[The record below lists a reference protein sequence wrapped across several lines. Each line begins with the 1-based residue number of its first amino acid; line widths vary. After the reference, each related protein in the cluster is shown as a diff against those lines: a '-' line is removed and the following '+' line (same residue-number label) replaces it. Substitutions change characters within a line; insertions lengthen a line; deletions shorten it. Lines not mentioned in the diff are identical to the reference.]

1 MKEAIVEGDA
11 DKFEAVIG
19 SIEKATVMLSGP
31 GGSVAEALR
40 IGAFIRS
47 HSFATM
53 VLPDQQC
60 YSACAL
66 IWISAFRRYL
76 AKTSLIG
83 FHAAWILEERKE
95 IRNRNGKNAQ
105 IGSILDRLGSLG
117 SRRSDLSPKRRP
129 TAFHSQSPEIA
140 RGLGIEVFEQSGA
153 NITTPAAKP
162 TVDTLATL
170 TALFA
175 GMANNCASLFE
186 IPASDLKAA
195 TGDAV
200 KQGNAVAGA
209 ETFVRLMLK
218 NIDEVKTEISSNGPI
233 KRCRDCLGSPPKDR
247 SLRFAQAAEFRL
259 HQG

>member
-1 MKEAIVEGDA
+1 MLTLARLLVAHMVAALLSCEARAAEFDIIHPPGTQFAIVIMKEAIVEGDA

-83 FHAAWILEERKE
+83 FHAAW
-95 IRNRNGKNAQ
+95 
-105 IGSILDRLGSLG
+105 
-117 SRRSDLSPKRRP
+117 
-129 TAFHSQSPEIA
+129 T
-140 RGLGIEVFEQSGA
+140 
-153 NITTPAAKP
+153 
-162 TVDTLATL
+162 
-170 TALFA
+170 
-175 GMANNCASLFE
+175 
-186 IPASDLKAA
+186 
-195 TGDAV
+195 
-200 KQGNAVAGA
+200 
-209 ETFVRLMLK
+209 
-218 NIDEVKTEISSNGPI
+218 
-233 KRCRDCLGSPPKDR
+233 
-247 SLRFAQAAEFRL
+247 
-259 HQG
+259 

>member
-1 MKEAIVEGDA
+1 MGNAEIGSYLTHLGLRIEAIRFITQA
-11 DKFEAVIG
+11 
-19 SIEKATVMLSGP
+19 P
-31 GGSVAEALR
+31 PNSV
-40 IGAFIRS
+40 
-47 HSFATM
+47 
-53 VLPDQQC
+53 
-60 YSACAL
+60 
-66 IWISAFRRYL
+66 
-76 AKTSLIG
+76 SL
-83 FHAAWILEERKE
+83 L
-95 IRNRNGKNAQ
+95 
-105 IGSILDRLGSLG
+105 
-117 SRRSDLSPKRRP
+117 
-129 TAFHSQSPEIA
+129 TPEIA

-209 ETFVRLMLK
+209 ETFVRLMLR

-233 KRCRDCLGSPPKDR
+233 NWCLIAEARLRKIGVDVLPKQPSFDCTKAKTSSELKICQSPDLIASDRATLSLYRAALRVKDGGDQRPIKVAQRQWILMREACAGDEQCLR
-247 SLRFAQAAEFRL
+247 SAYQMRIQQLAKALQ
-259 HQG
+259 